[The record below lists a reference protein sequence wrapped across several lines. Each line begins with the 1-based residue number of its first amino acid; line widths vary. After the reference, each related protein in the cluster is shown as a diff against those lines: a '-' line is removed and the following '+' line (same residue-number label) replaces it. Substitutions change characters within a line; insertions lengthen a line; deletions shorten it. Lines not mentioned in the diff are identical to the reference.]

1 MSSSV
6 ELLPEFPCLLLPEH
20 LTTMSQLD
28 EKLTYIERRA
38 MNDNMKPA
46 ELVRQ
51 IGIVLDTYMPRGD
64 PCWLMR
70 TIREAMLAFFRA
82 LSMRYQTM
90 NATEKYMMCRACLF
104 EACKRHANDIGGNL
118 EKRRKYELILDLC
131 RETEK
136 NEKDYLTH
144 LERTDFFV
152 YENLS
157 LEDLI
162 KGYEA
167 CNAYKYLKRHA
178 SVEAI
183 FELKTI
189 LHENYD
195 TKIKNLQAITDK
207 YLEAMQQP

>member
-1 MSSSV
+1 M
-6 ELLPEFPCLLLPEH
+6 
-20 LTTMSQLD
+20 
-28 EKLTYIERRA
+28 TYIERRT

-51 IGIVLDTYMPRGD
+51 IGIVLGTYMPRGD

-82 LSMRYQTM
+82 LSMRYHFM
-90 NATEKYMMCRACLF
+90 NATEKYMLCRVCLF
-104 EACKRHANDIGGNL
+104 EACKRHADDIGGNL
-118 EKRRKYELILDLC
+118 EKRRKYELVLDLC
-131 RETEK
+131 RETEADEMGFLTMG
-136 NEKDYLTH
+136 EK
-144 LERTDFFV
+144 TDFFV

-162 KGYEA
+162 QGYEA

-189 LHENYD
+189 LHENYE
-195 TKIKNLQAITDK
+195 TKMKRLQALADT
-207 YLEAMQQP
+207 YLEVEVVQQQR